1 MTCVAEANARFVN
14 ISWSGFEDT
23 NPQQKTSSVAFSR
36 GLSQRQRSDYR
47 QCAQD
52 GKGLW
57 INCITLPTLATLMSN
72 DIPLK
77 QRSDLW
83 QQCLARLE
91 RHVPLDELNTWIR
104 PLRLD
109 DAQSRGISLHAPN
122 DFVREQVQAQYLDMI
137 RDFFAAHGVARDA
150 VVIGVGSRPRQIQPK
165 TTQARQGSAI
175 GLDDRYRFAS
185 FVLGNSNE
193 LAFAAA
199 SQVAQN
205 PGTVYNPLLLY
216 GSTGLGKTH
225 LLHAAGHQIA
235 EDNPGA
241 RVEYLHSEKFVSEM
255 IQALRRD
262 GIDAFKR
269 RYRSVDTLLIDDI
282 QFFAGK
288 DRSQEEFFHT
298 FNSLLE
304 SRQQIILTC
313 DRYPKEVDGIEARLR
328 SRFGWGLTVSIEP
341 PDFETR
347 VAILQK
353 KALERGLELDDSVT
367 FLIAKRMR
375 SNVRDLEGALNSLI
389 ANARFSGR
397 PIDVEYTQEI
407 LRDVLAV
414 HDRMITIENIQ
425 KAVADFYQLRVADLL
440 SKRRTRS
447 IARPRQMAMFLAKSL
462 TQHSLPEI
470 GNAFGGRDHTTV
482 LHACRKIDSLCE
494 TDARLRDDRARLT
507 RELSA

>member
-1 MTCVAEANARFVN
+1 MNKSVN
-14 ISWSGFEDT
+14 RPS
-23 NPQQKTSSVAFSR
+23 
-36 GLSQRQRSDYR
+36 
-47 QCAQD
+47 
-52 GKGLW
+52 
-57 INCITLPTLATLMSN
+57 ATV
-72 DIPLK
+72 
-77 QRSDLW
+77 LW
-83 QQCLARLE
+83 QLCLERLE
-91 RHVPLDELNTWIR
+91 RQIPLDELNTWLR
-104 PLRLD
+104 PLRL
-109 DAQSRGISLHAPN
+109 AGQGVNSFRLNAPN
-122 DFVREQVQAQYLDMI
+122 DFVRDQVEANYLGMI
-137 RDFFAAHGVARDA
+137 RDFLAGQGVARAA
-150 VVIGVGSRPRQIQPK
+150 VSVAVDDGPRLAASRSRKGPGRENP
-165 TTQARQGSAI
+165 
-175 GLDDRYRFAS
+175 GLDDRYHFDN
-185 FVLGNSNE
+185 FVLGKSNE
-193 LAFAAA
+193 LAYAAA
-199 SQVAQN
+199 RQVSKN

-225 LLHAAGHQIA
+225 LLHAAGQFIA
-235 EDNPGA
+235 EANPEA
-241 RVEYLHSEKFVSEM
+241 RILYLHSEKFVSEM

-262 GIDAFKR
+262 SIDQFKR
-269 RYRSVDTLLIDDI
+269 RYRSVETLLIDDI

-313 DRYPKEVDGIEARLR
+313 DRYPKEVDGIESRLR

-353 KALERGLELDDSVT
+353 KAAERELDLEEAVAS
-367 FLIAKRMR
+367 LIAKRMR

-397 PIDVEYTQEI
+397 RIDLDYTQEI

-414 HDRMITIENIQ
+414 HDRLVTIENIQ
-425 KAVADFYQLRVADLL
+425 KTVADFYQLRLTDLL

-462 TQHSLPEI
+462 TEHSLPEI
-470 GNAFGGRDHTTV
+470 CNAFGGRDHTTV

-494 TDARLRDDRARLT
+494 TDGRLREDRARLT
-507 RELSA
+507 RELSS